1 MREANQLVGKT
12 LGEVAK
18 HIVPG
23 VSTLQLDKIAEEF
36 IRDNGAVPAFLGYGG
51 FPNSI
56 CASVNDQVVHG
67 IPSSKMILKE
77 GDVIS
82 VDCGTILNG
91 FVGDSAYTFCVGE
104 VAPEVKKL
112 LKATKDSLYLGIQCA
127 VEGHR
132 LGDISNAIQTYC
144 ESQGYSVVRELVGH
158 GIGRKMH
165 EEPEVPNYGRRGC
178 GPLLRNG
185 MCICIEP
192 MINMGSKN
200 VAFEKDGW
208 TVRTKDR
215 KPSAHFEHC
224 IAIRPDGPQI
234 LSSFKFLEEVLEKT
248 QFNWIYMAKQSAI
261 EKDGVIVEALSN
273 AMFRVELENGHEITA
288 HISGKMRMH
297 YIKILPGDKVRVEM
311 SPYDLSKGRIAFRYK

>member
-91 FVGDSAYTFCVGE
+91 FVGDSAYTSSISVLTSFC
-104 VAPEVKKL
+104 
-112 LKATKDSLYLGIQCA
+112 I
-127 VEGHR
+127 
-132 LGDISNAIQTYC
+132 
-144 ESQGYSVVRELVGH
+144 
-158 GIGRKMH
+158 
-165 EEPEVPNYGRRGC
+165 
-178 GPLLRNG
+178 
-185 MCICIEP
+185 
-192 MINMGSKN
+192 
-200 VAFEKDGW
+200 AFEKNFPLASCFF
-208 TVRTKDR
+208 R
-215 KPSAHFEHC
+215 KPISF
-224 IAIRPDGPQI
+224 GM
-234 LSSFKFLEEVLEKT
+234 SS
-248 QFNWIYMAKQSAI
+248 SS
-261 EKDGVIVEALSN
+261 IVAPRTDS
-273 AMFRVELENGHEITA
+273 TA
-288 HISGKMRMH
+288 
-297 YIKILPGDKVRVEM
+297 P
-311 SPYDLSKGRIAFRYK
+311 PT

>member
-1 MREANQLVGKT
+1 MIYLKTDEEIGLMREANQLVGKT
-12 LGEVAK
+12 LGEIAK
-18 HIVPG
+18 HIAPG

-51 FPNSI
+51 FPGSI
-56 CASVNDQVVHG
+56 CASVNEQVVHG
-67 IPSSKMILKE
+67 IPSSKTILKE
-77 GDVIS
+77 GDIIS

-104 VAPEVKKL
+104 VAPEIKKL
-112 LKATKDSLYLGIQCA
+112 LVTTKESLYEGIRHA
-127 VEGHR
+127 VEGKR
-132 LGDISNAIQTYC
+132 LGDISNAVQTYC
-144 ESQGYSVVRELVGH
+144 EARGYSVVRELVGH

-178 GPLLRNG
+178 GPLLRSG

-215 KPSAHFEHC
+215 KCSAHFEHC
-224 IAIRPDGPQI
+224 IAIRPEGPEI
-234 LSSFKFLEEVLEKT
+234 LSSFEFLEEVLG
-248 QFNWIYMAKQSAI
+248 NNAI
-261 EKDGVIVEALSN
+261 
-273 AMFRVELENGHEITA
+273 
-288 HISGKMRMH
+288 
-297 YIKILPGDKVRVEM
+297 
-311 SPYDLSKGRIAFRYK
+311 

>member
-1 MREANQLVGKT
+1 MIYLKTDEEIELMRSANQLVGRT
-12 LGEVAK
+12 LGELAK
-18 HIVPG
+18 HIAPG
-23 VSTLQLDKIAEEF
+23 VTTLQLDKIAEEF

-56 CASVNDQVVHG
+56 CASVNEQVVHG
-67 IPSSKMILKE
+67 IPSSKAVLKE

-104 VAPEVKKL
+104 VAPEVKNL
-112 LKATKDSLYLGIQCA
+112 LKTTKESLYQGIQQA
-127 VEGHR
+127 VEGKR
-132 LGDISNAIQTYC
+132 VGDVSHAVQTYC
-144 ESQGYSVVRELVGH
+144 ESKGYSVVRELVGH

-165 EEPEVPNYGRRGC
+165 EEPEVPNYGRYEERKNFHTY
-178 GPLLRNG
+178 PNSG

-200 VAFEKDGW
+200 VVFEKDGW

-215 KPSAHFEHC
+215 KCSAHFEHC

-234 LSSFKFLEEVLEKT
+234 LSSFEFVEEVLG
-248 QFNWIYMAKQSAI
+248 NNAI
-261 EKDGVIVEALSN
+261 
-273 AMFRVELENGHEITA
+273 
-288 HISGKMRMH
+288 
-297 YIKILPGDKVRVEM
+297 
-311 SPYDLSKGRIAFRYK
+311 